1 MVAKK
6 KGLGKGLSA
15 LIPDEPIEDF
25 INFDEEKD
33 NILSID
39 ISQIKPNKNQP
50 RKEFD
55 EKSLKEL
62 SDSIKTYGVIQP
74 IIVRKIG
81 KNYEIIAGE
90 RRWRASKIAGLEE
103 VPCLVKD
110 VEEFESI
117 KMALIENI
125 QREDLNPIEEAKA
138 FRELMDNYNLTQEE
152 VSQIVG
158 KSRSYIANSIRLLNL
173 DKKILDYIEEGSLSS
188 GHARALLSIEDEKE
202 RSKIANEIINKK
214 LNVRDTEELAKNM
227 KKSKKH
233 LQNKSKETY
242 RDPIILNLEEELMAY
257 LGTKVQIAEGK
268 NKGKIEIEYY
278 GDEDLERILET
289 IMNK

>member
-1 MVAKK
+1 MTVKK
-6 KGLGKGLSA
+6 RGLGKGLSA
-15 LIPDEPIEDF
+15 LISDELVIDDNDISKDSIE
-25 INFDEEKD
+25 N
-33 NILSID
+33 ID
-39 ISQIKPNKNQP
+39 INLIIPNENQP
-50 RKEFD
+50 RKEFQED
-55 EKSLKEL
+55 AL
-62 SDSIKTYGVIQP
+62 SDLTNSIKTHGLIQP
-74 IIVRKIG
+74 IIVRKV
-81 KNYEIIAGE
+81 KNKYEIIAGE
-90 RRWRASKIAGLEE
+90 RRLKASKAAGLKEI
-103 VPCLVKD
+103 PCIVKD
-110 VEEFESI
+110 INTEMSAKF
-117 KMALIENI
+117 ALIENI

-173 DKKILDYIEEGSLSS
+173 DKKTLDYIEEGSLSS
-188 GHARALLSIEDEKE
+188 GHGRALLSIGDENE
-202 RSKIANEIINKK
+202 RAKIANEIINKK

>member
-173 DKKILDYIEEGSLSS
+173 DKKTLDYIEEGSLSS
-188 GHARALLSIEDEKE
+188 GHGRALLSIGDENE
-202 RSKIANEIINKK
+202 RAKIANEIINKK